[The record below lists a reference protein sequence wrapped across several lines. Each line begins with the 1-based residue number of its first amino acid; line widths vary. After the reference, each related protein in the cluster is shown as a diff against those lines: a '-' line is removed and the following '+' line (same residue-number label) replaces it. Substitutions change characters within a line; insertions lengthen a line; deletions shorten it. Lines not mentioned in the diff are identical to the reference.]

1 MKKKKDERMSHF
13 KRKSKK
19 LKNEKD
25 ELVTI
30 NIGIMRYVEEESLLK
45 PQRGKSLPIRLPKT
59 ADSDEVLKLA
69 VAKQSLHNGNE
80 IVHNSV
86 KSYKLLYPDGTEVK
100 RLKESD
106 EAFSLQGY
114 KAELGK
120 PFNRLTLYLC
130 GSSEYLD
137 YTLKGLGDVI
147 SNGSA
152 SECDSDKD
160 LEELGEPIQ
169 SKITKYT
176 HTSSAA
182 SNTETIPS
190 DSPDSLP
197 ITTSSVS
204 SGVSVHECNASGS
217 GVNDPSYPGCSA
229 SVSSSFVAEC
239 QNKNSGFETL
249 KEIFPQ
255 VPDRKIYEVL
265 SDSQDIES
273 AIAKLCEDA
282 NAGSCDLLQSYASV
296 IDVIDSYD
304 VEDFENDISLS
315 NDVSGSLK
323 SIESEKYMMENQE
336 DICTKLG
343 ELFQKCSTSGN
354 KIRLKVRRSC
364 LWEDTLAKMKRVN
377 PDSLNGIAIVTVQ
390 FIGEPAVDEGGP
402 RKEFFFLVH
411 KHMQQLSSLF
421 TGPPTSRR
429 FVHNMI
435 ALQREEYLHYG
446 VISALSLYQGSPG
459 PAMFAAPIVDYILYS
474 KLDAVKVCVSDL
486 TNGKVKTTLEEL
498 EAITDPV
505 KFKQEASF
513 NTPLR
518 FKAGYTKPIVAF
530 EDKEEFIRCICLHQ
544 LILSTQSEIDQF
556 IKGLTT
562 NGILDV
568 IRNNPDKS
576 RKLLQ
581 HDNNDRLTAETVDSQ
596 FHCIFSDHGSN
607 KRASEEAIAFNFSH
621 YLEDVEQG
629 LVTSN
634 VLDPDTEEIHNS
646 KVNLAHVLQFVT
658 GCDAIPA
665 IGFDTSLTIM
675 FDHNDPHRKL
685 TANTCSCTLNFPV
698 CDLLTNY
705 ESFKS
710 DFTECMFSSPSFGK
724 V

>member
-13 KRKSKK
+13 KKKTKK

-25 ELVTI
+25 EPVTI

-114 KAELGK
+114 RAELGK

-273 AIAKLCEDA
+273 AIAKLCEYA

-377 PDSLNGIAIVTVQ
+377 SDFLNGIVTVQ

-459 PAMFAAPIVDYILYS
+459 PAMFAAPIVDYILYG

-581 HDNNDRLTAETVDSQ
+581 HDNNDRLTAEIVDSQ

-710 DFTECMFSSPSFGK
+710 DFTECMFSSPGFGK